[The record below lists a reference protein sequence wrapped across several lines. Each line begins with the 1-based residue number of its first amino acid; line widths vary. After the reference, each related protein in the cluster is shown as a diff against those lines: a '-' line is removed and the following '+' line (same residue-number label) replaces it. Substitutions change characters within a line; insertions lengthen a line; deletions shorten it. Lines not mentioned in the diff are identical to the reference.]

1 ADRLLGYD
9 DAAVPHVRRNRV
21 PVDALAFLPEPL
33 EERGRVLDLQARLTQ
48 RFALLGRQE
57 QRKVVAMLEHEIGP
71 AAQDPRTF
79 LRERPPP
86 TRVGVSRGLD
96 RPSRLA
102 GAHARDLRQLF
113 A

>member
-1 ADRLLGYD
+1 
-9 DAAVPHVRRNRV
+9 
-21 PVDALAFLPEPL
+21 
-33 EERGRVLDLQARLTQ
+33 VLDLQARLTQ

-113 A
+113 ACGWVEDRETRAGVALDPLSADEAPVEHEGALRHDLR